1 MSGSLKIGDDVQ
13 AETRKIV
20 GKRDFTQLT
29 GNANYPDT
37 LSGTVMG
44 KGKGQKWEVRWRL
57 SDQQTLNS
65 EHGARVFA
73 KKVRASV
80 QKSAIQQIAS
90 DNSDMSISDD
100 SHSYIVINQ
109 AQRPTSVGQRPLDI
123 LLVQKSV
130 QHKLRK

>member
-73 KKVRASV
+73 KKIRASV
-80 QKSAIQQIAS
+80 QKSAIRQIAS
-90 DNSDMSISDD
+90 DNSDMSISYDLCKMDGGESEDD
-100 SHSYIVINQ
+100 GNDVPEEEEEAADGEGGNLMAH
-109 AQRPTSVGQRPLDI
+109 
-123 LLVQKSV
+123 
-130 QHKLRK
+130 